1 LTLALTLALPRA
13 LAEPQ
18 VDVAVDLL
26 ETAPQLLDPVHRVLD
41 ASGKFAHLGFQSVH
55 AKLGIDRRR
64 RPSANHLGGAAP
76 INLPLQH
83 AEVPLQAIQAVLHRA
98 LLRACRRGRQT
109 HEDERQE
116 HK

>member
-1 LTLALTLALPRA
+1 LTLALPLALPRA

-64 RPSANHLGGAAP
+64 PSANHLGGAAP
-76 INLPLQH
+76 VNLPLQH
-83 AEVPLQAIQAVLHRA
+83 AEVALQAIQAVLHPA
-98 LLRACRRGRQT
+98 LLRACRRGRQA
-109 HEDERQE
+109 HDDERQE
-116 HK
+116 HN